1 MTIRPFIDLRE
12 WFFHFFFFFFLIDG
26 KMFLVELTFI
36 SAANSF
42 DQQPIRLVATGISQV
57 SKSEFSGKV

>member
-1 MTIRPFIDLRE
+1 MNIRSFIDLRE
-12 WFFHFFFFFFLIDG
+12 WCFHFFFFLIDG

-42 DQQPIRLVATGISQV
+42 DQQPIRLVATGIYQV